1 LTKSCFAVN
10 VNQVLSIL
18 EMQQITEIPNAPNF
32 LKGMINLRGSVL
44 PVIDSR
50 VRFGMTPTQL
60 TSNTCIIVLDIITE
74 TTELKVGA
82 MVDSVN
88 EVMDC
93 TMDDIKPVP
102 AIGTKYHADN
112 LFGMIQQESG
122 FIMVLNTNKVFAFAE
137 ALTINNEK
145 IEAELT

>member
-1 LTKSCFAVN
+1 MTKSCFAVN

>member
-1 LTKSCFAVN
+1 
-10 VNQVLSIL
+10 
-18 EMQQITEIPNAPNF
+18 MQQITEIPNAPNF